1 MIDSYEQH
9 DITRENFEACFKDER
24 VQENEKFSLSE
35 QVDMSES
42 WKQDTIECW
51 KQDILNDKNIDYAND
66 MMV

>member
-42 WKQDTIECW
+42 WKQD
-51 KQDILNDKNIDYAND
+51 ILNDKNIDYAND